1 MAGFVGFIVHA
12 NCIHFPWKI
21 PGDEL
26 CAPGV
31 SPPLLWDNMPSEAK
45 LQIIL
50 ALGLFEF
57 YGEAAAAKGNVGGH
71 YMRGGKPGFY
81 PPLKAKEGEG
91 KNGCLT
97 DAEGDQILPHPVP
110 LNLFDPFG
118 ATRNKSEEW
127 KAEKLAVEINNG
139 RLAMIGLMSFL
150 AEGAIP
156 GSVPFLKGVIPSS
169 GQINVMIPLDF
180 SQPLPSYY

>member
-1 MAGFVGFIVHA
+1 
-12 NCIHFPWKI
+12 
-21 PGDEL
+21 
-26 CAPGV
+26 
-31 SPPLLWDNMPSEAK
+31 
-45 LQIIL
+45 
-50 ALGLFEF
+50 
-57 YGEAAAAKGNVGGH
+57 
-71 YMRGGKPGFY
+71 
-81 PPLKAKEGEG
+81 
-91 KNGCLT
+91 
-97 DAEGDQILPHPVP
+97 LPHPVP